1 MSTRA
6 IVMSEEVYFNEPGFE
21 GEAGTSDG
29 ERKDE
34 GYSNIVN
41 TETLNMR
48 WSNKLGILLVVLK
61 LTSKLIL
68 S

>member
-6 IVMSEEVYFNEPGFE
+6 IVMSEEVYLNEPGFE
-21 GEAGTSDG
+21 GEAGTSDR
-29 ERKDE
+29 ERKNE